1 MVAHPKPKEVYIS
14 IVFIYRKKSLRTIN
28 QGLVGKE

>member
-1 MVAHPKPKEVYIS
+1 MVAHLEPEEVYVS